1 MNLDNQNPPLRIRE
15 NDGNPNVIPVFD
27 IVLSDNLNLLKI
39 RPGVVSISAST
50 SAALASPTYAPTGG
64 SYITYIADAALTN
77 ERILTASDNIV
88 ATTSSTIFWISA
100 VTSNISGKV
109 DTSTTLTAIYPLT
122 GGGTLSTSRSFSVDT
137 AFLVNTGRT
146 ISAGTGLIG
155 GGDLST
161 DRTISLSVPV
171 VVTSGGTGA
180 QTFTS
185 FGVLFGSGTTAIQA
199 LPVMSSGWLVVG
211 SMTTTRPH
219 LLPVGSDGQM
229 IIARSSAIGGM
240 LWISTAGPGA
250 SPVYAPTGGN
260 YISFLAD
267 SDLTNEKVLTAS
279 DNIVMTTD
287 ATTFWISAV
296 TNSATGGGASTAG
309 NFITFIADAGLSNER
324 ILTASDNIV
333 ATTSSTI
340 FWISAIT
347 SNISGKVDTSTTLT
361 AIYPITGG
369 GTLATN
375 RSFSIDTAFLVNT
388 GRTLTAGSG
397 LSGGGNLSADQ
408 SFSVN
413 TDVRDKIIGWFAA
426 GNLSTA
432 MLAEEM
438 RVRIPFNMEP
448 IRCDLAVT
456 TTSAGAAII
465 CNLFLFA
472 TPIAAGTGIF
482 ATANRPS
489 IPAGASVGSGL
500 TFNPTVLH
508 AGSFLGL
515 RINQVGSTTAGS
527 DLTVTLWTRSS

>member
-27 IVLSDNLNLLKI
+27 IVLSDNLSLLKI

-50 SAALASPTYAPTGG
+50 SAALAGPTYAPTGG
-64 SYITYIADAALTN
+64 NYVTFLADANLSN
-77 ERILTASDNIV
+77 EKILTASDNIV
-88 ATTSSTIFWISA
+88 VTTGA
-100 VTSNISGKV
+100 SNI
-109 DTSTTLTAIYPLT
+109 
-122 GGGTLSTSRSFSVDT
+122 
-137 AFLVNTGRT
+137 
-146 ISAGTGLIG
+146 
-155 GGDLST
+155 
-161 DRTISLSVPV
+161 
-171 VVTSGGTGA
+171 
-180 QTFTS
+180 
-185 FGVLFGSGTTAIQA
+185 
-199 LPVMSSGWLVVG
+199 
-211 SMTTTRPH
+211 
-219 LLPVGSDGQM
+219 
-229 IIARSSAIGGM
+229 
-240 LWISTAGPGA
+240 
-250 SPVYAPTGGN
+250 
-260 YISFLAD
+260 
-267 SDLTNEKVLTAS
+267 
-279 DNIVMTTD
+279 
-287 ATTFWISAV
+287 WISAV

-347 SNISGKVDTSTTLT
+347 GNISGKVDTSTTLT

-369 GTLATN
+369 GTLSTN

-413 TDVRDKIIGWFAA
+413 TNVRDKIIGWFAA

-432 MLAEEM
+432 MLIEEM
-438 RVRIPFNMEP
+438 RVKIPFNMEP

-456 TTSAGAAII
+456 TTNVGAGII
-465 CNLFLFA
+465 CNLFLFD

-482 ATANRPS
+482 ATVSRPA
-489 IPAGASVGSGL
+489 ITTGGSVGSSL

-515 RINQVGSTTAGS
+515 KINQVGSTVAGS
-527 DLTVTLWTRSS
+527 NLTVTLWTRAS